1 LCAAAEHSPSS
12 GLPSRHAAHNVVPD
26 AAKDHPDGCPDAT
39 VLVAASHPV
48 PDPLQADARPS
59 VKNASDASV
68 AARPAATADAYLAL
82 ADEDVG
88 KLAAREPAVPEQ
100 AASSH
105 LATAAVRASV
115 EALCTPDAV
124 PSAEQ
129 SCAVQASS
137 AGAVLQ
143 LPEVRAP

>member
-1 LCAAAEHSPSS
+1 
-12 GLPSRHAAHNVVPD
+12 
-26 AAKDHPDGCPDAT
+26 
-39 VLVAASHPV
+39 
-48 PDPLQADARPS
+48 